1 MIRMVDAINTENF
14 GGVPRVTC
22 FTCHQGAPSP
32 KSATSL
38 DVQYGVPPDDPNEI
52 IFPVEPISALPSPDE
67 LFEKY
72 IGALGGREQME
83 NLTSFVAR
91 GTYSG
96 YDTNLIEV
104 PVEVFAAAPG
114 RRTTVVQALFG
125 ESVRTYDG
133 STGWIASADRPLP
146 LMVLTGDHLVGARM
160 DAILSFPAEIRDL
173 V

>member
-125 ESVRTYDG
+125 ESVRDVRREYWVDRLRGSAVAADG
-133 STGWIASADRPLP
+133 AYRRPSGRCPDGCDSVLP
-146 LMVLTGDHLVGARM
+146 C
-160 DAILSFPAEIRDL
+160 
-173 V
+173 